1 MRISGNPGTE
11 PAAPPRA
18 VDAPRTDAASAGS
31 ASVATTP
38 AALASGV
45 MQPAMDA
52 LRGMSDVDAARVAEI
67 REALAR
73 GEIRFDAG
81 KLANLITRYHGSRP

>member
-11 PAAPPRA
+11 PAAAARA
-18 VDAPRTDAASAGS
+18 ADAPRTDAASAGAPS
-31 ASVATTP
+31 LATAP

-52 LRGMSDVDAARVAEI
+52 LRGMSDVDTARVAEI

-81 KLANLITRYHGSRP
+81 KLASLITRYHGSRP

>member
-11 PAAPPRA
+11 PAATPRA
-18 VDAPRTDAASAGS
+18 VDAPRTDAASAGA

-81 KLANLITRYHGSRP
+81 KLASLITRYHGSRP

>member
-1 MRISGNPGTE
+1 MRISGNTGTE
-11 PAAPPRA
+11 SSAAARA
-18 VDAPRTDAASAGS
+18 ADAPRTDAASAG
-31 ASVATTP
+31 APSVATTP

-52 LRGMSDVDAARVAEI
+52 LRGLADVDTARVAEI

>member
-1 MRISGNPGTE
+1 MRISGTPGAEST
-11 PAAPPRA
+11 AAARA
-18 VDAPRTDAASAGS
+18 ADAPRTEAASAG
-31 ASVATTP
+31 APSVATTP

-52 LRGMSDVDAARVAEI
+52 LRGMSDVDSARVAEI

-81 KLANLITRYHGSRP
+81 KLASLITRYHGGRS

>member
-1 MRISGNPGTE
+1 MRISGNPGAEST
-11 PAAPPRA
+11 AAARA
-18 VDAPRTDAASAGS
+18 ADAPRTDATGTAAP
-31 ASVATTP
+31 SVATTP

-52 LRGMSDVDAARVAEI
+52 LRGLSDVDTARVAEI

>member
-1 MRISGNPGTE
+1 MRISGNTGTE
-11 PAAPPRA
+11 STAATRA
-18 VDAPRTDAASAGS
+18 ADAPRADAASAG
-31 ASVATTP
+31 APSVATTP
-38 AALASGV
+38 AVLASGV

-52 LRGMSDVDAARVAEI
+52 LRGMSDVDTARVAEI

-81 KLANLITRYHGSRP
+81 KLASLITRYHGSRP

>member
-11 PAAPPRA
+11 PAAAARA
-18 VDAPRTDAASAGS
+18 ADAPRPDAASAT
-31 ASVATTP
+31 AP

-52 LRGMSDVDAARVAEI
+52 LRGMSDVDTARVAEI

-81 KLANLITRYHGSRP
+81 KLASLITRYHGSRP

>member
-1 MRISGNPGTE
+1 MRISGNPGAEST
-11 PAAPPRA
+11 AAARA
-18 VDAPRTDAASAGS
+18 ADAPRTESASAG
-31 ASVATTP
+31 APSVATTP

-45 MQPAMDA
+45 MQPAMEA
-52 LRGMSDVDAARVAEI
+52 LRGMSDVDSARVAEI

-81 KLANLITRYHGSRP
+81 KLASLITRYHGGRS